1 MIIENPGLY
10 DVSADDYH
18 ADPCATPSLSNS
30 IAKLLI
36 TRSPAHAKL
45 AHPKLTP
52 NIEKEEKT
60 DLDIGTAI
68 HAFLTKED
76 RAFAVLDVENF
87 RTKAAQEA
95 RDNARAAGKIPLKAS
110 DWKMVRNAAASVRP
124 QLQASEDLPGCFTPD
139 WGTYEQT
146 IVWREDNG
154 ILCRARLDGL
164 SGNKKWIVDPKST
177 EKADER
183 SCENRIKDNHYDI
196 QEAFY
201 RRGIRKLFG
210 FNPEFRFIFIEKKP
224 PYAIQI
230 VALTPEKQ
238 QIAEMKVERAID
250 MWGWCLKNNRWPGY
264 GKRTHYV
271 EAKPWEIAESE
282 MEGYKRENARA
293 QGKEYLET
301 MIAWQAPQEV

>member
-1 MIIENPGLY
+1 MTISEPGLY
-10 DVSADDYH
+10 DIPADDYH
-18 ADPCATPSLSNS
+18 ADPCVTPSLSNS
-30 IAKLLI
+30 IAKLVI

-45 AHPKLTP
+45 AHPKLTLD
-52 NIEKEEKT
+52 IEREEKA

-87 RTKAAQEA
+87 RTKAAQQA
-95 RDNARAAGKIPLKAS
+95 RDDARAAGKIPLKTS
-110 DWKMVRNAAASVRP
+110 DWEMVRNAAASVRP
-124 QLQASEDLPGCFTPD
+124 QLNASDDLPQCFTPD

-164 SGNKKWIVDPKST
+164 SANRKWIVDPKTT

-264 GKRTHYV
+264 GKQTHYV
-271 EAKPWEIAESE
+271 AAKPWEVQEAESLAL
-282 MEGYKRENARA
+282 KRENEKSQNR
-293 QGKEYLET
+293 QFHQD
-301 MIAWQAPQEV
+301 MIEWQAPQV